1 MKHGRGDAPACAKRR
16 HSHNRCKETAMSEQ
30 AYDVLIVGGG
40 PVGLTL
46 ALALV
51 QSAHGI
57 SVGLVD
63 RRPLAVPRDARAS
76 AIAAGVRRVFE
87 ALGVW
92 QGMAAAAQPIT
103 RMRITDSG
111 QGDIS
116 RPLFLT
122 FDGDIAPGEAFA
134 HMVPNSASAQVL
146 LDAVADRITVIAPA
160 TISGYV
166 VEGGAARLML
176 DDGRVLV
183 APLLVAADGGQSAL
197 RGMAGIGVIAHDYQ
211 QTGLVTTVGHEL
223 PHDGVAYEHFRPA
236 GPFASLPLPGN
247 RSSLVWT
254 ESREAA
260 PRFLAMEPAELARE
274 IEAVMGSTL
283 GAVTVEEKL
292 MGFPLRLQIARDF
305 VAPRVALVGDAA
317 HVVHPIAGQGLNLGL
332 KDVAALA
339 EVVIEAIRLG
349 LDHGSDDVLGRYQSW
364 RRLDTSAMAAMT
376 DGLNRLFSNDLAPVR
391 ALRDFGLGLVDR
403 AGPIKSALIRT
414 ASGVSSSGPRLLSG
428 LPI

>member
-1 MKHGRGDAPACAKRR
+1 
-16 HSHNRCKETAMSEQ
+16 MSEQ
-30 AYDVLIVGGG
+30 AFDVLIVGGG

-51 QSAHGI
+51 QSARGI
-57 SVGLVD
+57 RVGLVD
-63 RRPLAVPRDARAS
+63 RRPLSVPRDARAS

-92 QGMAAAAQPIT
+92 PAMQAASQPIT
-103 RMRITDSG
+103 AMRITDSG
-111 QGDIS
+111 EGDIS

-122 FDGDIAPGEAFA
+122 FDGDIAPDEAFA
-134 HMVPNSASAQVL
+134 HMVPNSVSGQVL
-146 LDAVADRITVIAPA
+146 LDAVSDRISVVAPA
-160 TISGYV
+160 TITGYTT
-166 VEGGAARLML
+166 GADAARLML
-176 DDGRVLV
+176 DDGRVLT

-197 RGMAGIGVIAHDYQ
+197 RGMAGIGVIAHDYG
-211 QTGLVTTVGHEL
+211 QTGLVTTIGHEL

-254 ESREAA
+254 ESSEAA
-260 PRFLAMEPAELARE
+260 PRLLAMEPTDLASE

-292 MGFPLRLQIARDF
+292 MGFPLRLQLARDF
-305 VAPRVALVGDAA
+305 VAPRLTLIGDAA

-339 EVVIEAIRLG
+339 EAVVEAIRLG
-349 LDHGSDDVLGRYQSW
+349 LDHGGDDVLGRYQSW
-364 RRLDTSAMAAMT
+364 RRLDTASMAAMT
-376 DGLNRLFSNDLAPVR
+376 DGLNRLFSNDVAPGR

-414 ASGVSSSGPRLLSG
+414 ASGVSASGPRLLSG

>member
-1 MKHGRGDAPACAKRR
+1 M
-16 HSHNRCKETAMSEQ
+16 NEQ
-30 AYDVLIVGGG
+30 SYDVLIVGGG

-51 QSAHGI
+51 QSARGI
-57 SVGLVD
+57 RVGLVD
-63 RRPLAVPRDARAS
+63 RRPLSVPRDARAS

-92 QGMAAAAQPIT
+92 PQMEAQAQPILS
-103 RMRITDSG
+103 MRITDSG

-122 FDGDIAPGEAFA
+122 FDGEVAPGEAFA
-134 HMVPNSASAQVL
+134 HMVPNSVSGQVL
-146 LDAVADRITVIAPA
+146 LEAVKDQITVIAPA
-160 TISGYV
+160 TISGYRA
-166 VEGGAARLML
+166 EGDMAALML
-176 DDGRVLV
+176 DDGRVLR
-183 APLLVAADGGQSAL
+183 APLLVAADGSQSAL
-197 RGMAGIGVIAHDYQ
+197 RGMAGIGVLGHDYR
-211 QTGLVTTVGHEL
+211 QTGLVTTIGHEL
-223 PHDGVAYEHFRPA
+223 PHEGVAYEHFRPS

-254 ESREAA
+254 ERSETAS
-260 PRFLAMEPAELARE
+260 RFLALDHAALAQE
-274 IEAVMGSTL
+274 IEAAMGSSL
-283 GAVTVEEKL
+283 GAVTVEEPL
-292 MGFPLRLQIARDF
+292 MGFPLRLQIAREF
-305 VAPRVALVGDAA
+305 VAPRLALVGDAA

-339 EVVIEAIRLG
+339 EVIIEAVRLG
-349 LDHGSDDVLGRYQSW
+349 LDHGSDDVLDRYQSW
-364 RRLDTSAMAAMT
+364 RRLDTAGMAAMT
-376 DGLNRLFSNDLAPVR
+376 DGLNRLFSNDVAPVR

-414 ASGVSSSGPRLLSG
+414 ASGISASGPRLLSG